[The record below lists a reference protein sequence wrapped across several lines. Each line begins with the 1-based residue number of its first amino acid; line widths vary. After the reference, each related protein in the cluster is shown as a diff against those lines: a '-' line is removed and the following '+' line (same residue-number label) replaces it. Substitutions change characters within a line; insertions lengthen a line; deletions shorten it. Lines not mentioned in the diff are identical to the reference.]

1 MRLHVIAETQRTV
14 LRPARRLW
22 LGRSDLSTAS
32 AAASAAAGAG
42 AAAAAGAEL
51 AGTVAGAYDLFLEDL
66 GERLGLGAVQ
76 SKSRVRGSDV

>member
-22 LGRSDLSTAS
+22 LGRSDL

-42 AAAAAGAEL
+42 AGAGAAVGAEL

-76 SKSRVRGSDV
+76 SEGSDL